1 MTQRLEGTAA
11 LVTGA
16 SSGIGE
22 ATAVA
27 LAREGARV
35 ALVARRKDRLEAL
48 AERIGTERA
57 LVIEAD
63 VTDPEQAR
71 GAVERVA
78 AEFGRLDVLVN
89 NAGVMLLGPIVDA
102 PVEEWQRMVQLNLL
116 GLLYCTHAAL
126 PHLLKAAETDP
137 RSVADVVNV
146 SSTAGRVARLN
157 SGVYNATKHGVGA
170 FSESLRQEVTTRHV
184 RVTLIEPGATATEL
198 AFHNRPEILEGMA
211 QTFGGIE
218 IMQAEDIAEAIRYAV
233 TQPRRVAVNEIL
245 IRPTE
250 QER

>member
-1 MTQRLEGTAA
+1 MTQRLDGTVA

-22 ATAVA
+22 ATAQA
-27 LAREGARV
+27 LAAEGARV
-35 ALVARRKDRLEAL
+35 AVAARRKDRLEAL
-48 AERIGTERA
+48 AERIGPGRA

-63 VTDPEQAR
+63 VTSEDEAAA
-71 GAVERVA
+71 AVERAVS
-78 AEFGRLDVLVN
+78 ELGRLDILVN

-137 RSVADVVNV
+137 RGVADVVNI
-146 SSTAGRVARLN
+146 SSVAGRVARLN

-170 FSESLRQEVTTRHV
+170 FSESLRQEVTARHV